1 MYLPLLDE
9 KVERSN
15 GQSLRKE
22 MQISIGLFVVFKVL
36 AEVPLNVKSHLSR
49 KWTIPSREWYG
60 NLC

>member
-22 MQISIGLFVVFKVL
+22 MQIAIYLFKWEISFK
-36 AEVPLNVKSHLSR
+36 
-49 KWTIPSREWYG
+49 
-60 NLC
+60 